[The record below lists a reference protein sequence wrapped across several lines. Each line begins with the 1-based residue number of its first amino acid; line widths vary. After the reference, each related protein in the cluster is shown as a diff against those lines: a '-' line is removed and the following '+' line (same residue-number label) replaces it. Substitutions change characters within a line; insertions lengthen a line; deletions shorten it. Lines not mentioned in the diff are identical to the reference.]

1 MGRGG
6 EKRSA
11 SQEGGGE
18 RACGMCEHTHW
29 HMRMR
34 TRAHTHQAHTH
45 RVGLGEVARKRA
57 VCVDDE
63 EELCRI
69 WIYPEEHA
77 KWSGRVA
84 EARDA
89 RTGEGG
95 QETGQIQ
102 WDARRS
108 LTWMKGGRKT
118 GDAFLGGRMDWV
130 PLGRG
135 RMGRG
140 CLPLHTH
147 SRRVAGAR

>member
-1 MGRGG
+1 MRGG
-6 EKRSA
+6 TAWELNPDNA
-11 SQEGGGE
+11 GQGGEPEGGGVKTRVE
-18 RACGMCEHTHW
+18 RSQM
-29 HMRMR
+29 
-34 TRAHTHQAHTH
+34 
-45 RVGLGEVARKRA
+45 EVWGGGAK
-57 VCVDDE
+57 E
-63 EELCRI
+63 EC
-69 WIYPEEHA
+69 
-77 KWSGRVA
+77 KSGRVA

-118 GDAFLGGRMDWV
+118 RDAFLGGKMDWV

>member
-1 MGRGG
+1 MWLKKAVVRGEG
-6 EKRSA
+6 LRDFFFWYVVRS
-11 SQEGGGE
+11 SLSDCTLRFLYQ
-18 RACGMCEHTHW
+18 
-29 HMRMR
+29 
-34 TRAHTHQAHTH
+34 
-45 RVGLGEVARKRA
+45 ARKRA
-57 VCVDDE
+57 VCGDE
-63 EELCRI
+63 DEELCRI

-77 KWSGRVA
+77 KWSVRVA

-118 GDAFLGGRMDWV
+118 RDAFLGGRMDWV

-140 CLPLHTH
+140 FASAHTLAQSSWRQISVTGCSEH
-147 SRRVAGAR
+147 KKN